1 MTMTDRT
8 NDLLET
14 IAENLEVPPSYYEKA
29 ADRYRSLGEW
39 LHREESTVA
48 AFEPQVYPQGSFR
61 YGTVNWPLLKTEEY
75 DLDAACEINIP
86 KSRVSQKQ
94 LKELLGREIRA
105 YAQRYHIQKPVDEGN
120 RCWRLDYADH
130 VLFHIDVLPC
140 VPEDIAF
147 IQTMQATGLIHGLL
161 LRPSPL
167 QTNAT
172 QNMNR
177 SQPTGSAVT
186 RAGSGPGS
194 RTVPVPP
201 LPPAW
206 PTYCRRR
213 STARS
218 TKSRPIGGKPL
229 SSR

>member
-1 MTMTDRT
+1 MMTMTDRT
-8 NDLLET
+8 DYLLET
-14 IAENLEVPPSYYEKA
+14 ILENLEVPPSYYEKA

-39 LHREESTVA
+39 LHREESTVT

-61 YGTVNWPLLKTEEY
+61 YGTVNWPLLKTAEY

-130 VLFHIDVLPC
+130 VLFHVDVLPC

-147 IQTMQATGLIHGLL
+147 IQTMQAYGVDPRLA
-161 LRPSPL
+161 
-167 QTNAT
+167 AT
-172 QNMNR
+172 SVAITDKRHPKYEQITTDWFSSNH
-177 SQPTGSAVT
+177 
-186 RAGSGPGS
+186 AGSGPGS
-194 RTVPVPP
+194 RTVPVLP

-206 PTYCRRR
+206 PT
-213 STARS
+213 
-218 TKSRPIGGKPL
+218 
-229 SSR
+229 